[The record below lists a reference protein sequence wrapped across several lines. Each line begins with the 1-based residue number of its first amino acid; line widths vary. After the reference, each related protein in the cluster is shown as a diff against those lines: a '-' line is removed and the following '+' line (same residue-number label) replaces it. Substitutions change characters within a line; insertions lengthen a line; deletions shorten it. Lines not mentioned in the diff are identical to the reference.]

1 MSSKLLKEFLFVA
14 ILGAGLFLIEHV
26 ARKKLN
32 L

>member
-1 MSSKLLKEFLFVA
+1 MPKLFLKEVLFVM

-26 ARKKLN
+26 ARKKLG